1 VAKLILIV
9 LPQVSMADPFE
20 KLRQEWAHD
29 LHEKRVEAAT
39 ALYAPDAAF
48 IRPDGARVKGSA
60 AIRRLYE
67 KVTSTFDSNLN
78 FLSERVEISG
88 DLAYDSGTYT
98 ETLVTRTTHKS
109 ILSKGSYLTIYRRGK
124 DGNWKIVEQM
134 WLGRSS
140 VTRTSNPPAS
150 VTLKL
155 WLFDTAET

>member
-1 VAKLILIV
+1 LKNYGRNGLTTFTKNA
-9 LPQVSMADPFE
+9 
-20 KLRQEWAHD
+20 LRQQ
-29 LHEKRVEAAT
+29 LQ
-39 ALYAPDAAF
+39 LYAPDAAF
-48 IRPDGARVKGSA
+48 IQPDGARVKGSA

-134 WLGRSS
+134 WAGPLI
-140 VTRTSNPPAS
+140 SNQNQ
-150 VTLKL
+150 
-155 WLFDTAET
+155 